1 VPSEARL
8 PSRNFVNLLEMPVLF
23 YVACVILYVIGAVDA
38 TGLALAWAYVACRA
52 LHSLIHLT
60 YNNVFHRLAAFAAGY
75 VVLLAIWIRLVLAVV
90 K

>member
-1 VPSEARL
+1 
-8 PSRNFVNLLEMPVLF
+8 
-23 YVACVILYVIGAVDA
+23 VIGAVDA
-38 TGLALAWAYVACRA
+38 AGLALAWAFVACRA

-60 YNNVFHRLAAFAAGY
+60 AAGT